1 MDRPLTLK
9 DAAAFFVPLIFWAQM
24 MMITHSVIH
33 AWLARDASPTLSPTV
48 SLAGFTIAFSFNA
61 LISSAF
67 RAFHPI
73 SLNFIR
79 DRRSVARIVSL
90 GGAMVM
96 AGTGFILLVALTPLG
111 DWIFGVLLSASPAVV
126 VQARAASLFFA
137 WIFPLQM
144 TRNVAAAILMLNRR
158 TILMASGTLLR
169 LISLGGWL
177 AALSL
182 ALRGAPLGAAAL
194 VLCVAVEAVFVIAFA
209 LPFYRRLPAAEGEL
223 AGFGEIWRF
232 AWPVVFNSVLE
243 NAMVVVI
250 NAFLGRL
257 ARPDEALAAFGVARG
272 LLMVMMSPL
281 RNLSQTAQALTRS
294 AEDLRTIKRFTWIV
308 IAGFTLA
315 TLLLFYTPLRGL
327 LLDRV
332 MGLPLVLREE
342 MTPGILLFA
351 LMPLAWSTA
360 ALFRGLLAGARRTRA
375 LAGTGVVRLAAITA
389 VAGLTLIWP
398 AANGALVGL
407 LALGAAFGSEA
418 LLLSLALR
426 KVAGEGGAFA
436 PASVKPGLSDAD

>member
-33 AWLARDASPTLSPTV
+33 AWLARDASSTVSPTV
-48 SLAGFTIAFSFNA
+48 SLAGFAIAFSFNA

-73 SLNFIR
+73 SLTFIR

-90 GGAMVM
+90 GGAMAAV
-96 AGTGFILLVALTPLG
+96 GTGFIVLVALTPLG
-111 DWIFGVLLSASPAVV
+111 DWVFGGMLSASPAVV
-126 VQARAASLFFA
+126 AEARAASLFFA

-232 AWPVVFNSVLE
+232 AWPVGFNSVLE
-243 NAMVVVI
+243 NAMVLVI
-250 NAFLGRL
+250 NAFLGRPT
-257 ARPDEALAAFGVARG
+257 RPG
-272 LLMVMMSPL
+272 
-281 RNLSQTAQALTRS
+281 
-294 AEDLRTIKRFTWIV
+294 
-308 IAGFTLA
+308 
-315 TLLLFYTPLRGL
+315 
-327 LLDRV
+327 
-332 MGLPLVLREE
+332 
-342 MTPGILLFA
+342 
-351 LMPLAWSTA
+351 
-360 ALFRGLLAGARRTRA
+360 
-375 LAGTGVVRLAAITA
+375 
-389 VAGLTLIWP
+389 
-398 AANGALVGL
+398 
-407 LALGAAFGSEA
+407 
-418 LLLSLALR
+418 
-426 KVAGEGGAFA
+426 
-436 PASVKPGLSDAD
+436 